1 MSLLRRILAG
11 LRRKLSPDYKG
22 LHTVARAMRKAKRE
36 DLVMGVSG
44 CGKAMA
50 AIEPFYSSDRCIFCG
65 EIVPE
70 GRIVCPICAGEFGG
84 NMK

>member
-1 MSLLRRILAG
+1 MSILRRILVR
-11 LRRKLSPDYKG
+11 LRRRLSPDYKG

-44 CGKAMA
+44 CGKAIL
-50 AIEPFYSSDRCIFCG
+50 AIEPLSPDGTCVCCG
-65 EIVPE
+65 AEIPE
-70 GRIVCPICAGEFGG
+70 GRWVCPICAGEFGG

>member
-1 MSLLRRILAG
+1 MSILRRILVR
-11 LRRKLSPDYKG
+11 LRRRLSPDYKG
-22 LHTVARAMRKAKRE
+22 FRTLTRAMRKAKPE
-36 DLVMGVSG
+36 NFVMGGSG

-70 GRIVCPICAGEFGG
+70 GRIVCPNCE
-84 NMK
+84 KELW